1 MSFFQDVLPLI
12 FSVLAIIGILYL
24 SYKFSKYLAG
34 RVNVATSSNNI
45 KVLERAA
52 LGQDKGLA
60 VIEVCGKYYLIGF
73 ANNDI
78 EILKELSDYRP
89 MEPSGESNDFLN
101 ILKNT
106 VKSKVGMKAGNK
118 DDSGKKD
125 ESI

>member
-12 FSVLAIIGILYL
+12 FSVLAIVAVLYL
-24 SYKFSKYLAG
+24 CYKFSRYLA
-34 RVNVATSSNNI
+34 RKVNVVTSSSHI

-60 VIEVCGKYYLIGF
+60 VIEVCEKYYLIGF

-78 EILKELSDYRP
+78 EILQELSDYRP
-89 MEPSGESNDFLN
+89 TEPSAESNDFLN

-106 VKSKVGMKAGNK
+106 IKSKVVTKMGNM
-118 DDSGKKD
+118 DGGSKKD
-125 ESI
+125 E

>member
-12 FSVLAIIGILYL
+12 FSVLAIVVILYVC
-24 SYKFSKYLAG
+24 YKFSKYLAR

-45 KVLERAA
+45 KILERAV

-60 VIEVCGKYYLIGF
+60 VIEVCEKYYLIGF

-78 EILKELSDYRP
+78 EILQELSDYRP
-89 MEPSGESNDFLN
+89 AEPSLEPNDFLN

-106 VKSKVGMKAGNK
+106 VKSKVGTKVGNK
-118 DDSGKKD
+118 DDSSKKD
-125 ESI
+125 E